1 MIEKIIKNGSTL
13 KLIEK
18 ELLDFGFNYAS
29 FGVGSVIIYND
40 NEKVTYQYMYFLDL
54 NKYSH
59 HYTVI
64 NPVRIFVSAFND
76 RVGVVI
82 SHKFESKNLDVA
94 DIKKETL
101 KEMIE
106 HYTELSMH
114 EIKNKSTPKKK
125 KKKVEYIYMMRNN
138 RNGYTKIGVSN
149 NPEYRENTLQSQEP
163 DVELIWKKK
172 FNNAYCKEREL
183 HEAYNEKRIRG
194 EWFNLTDLD
203 IEEISKV

>member
-1 MIEKIIKNGSTL
+1 MIEKITKNSNTL
-13 KLIEK
+13 KIIEK

-29 FGVGSVIIYND
+29 FGLGDTMVYND
-40 NEKVTYQYMYFLDL
+40 NEKITFEYMYFLDL
-54 NKYSH
+54 NDCYSI
-59 HYTVI
+59 T

-106 HYTELSMH
+106 HCTELSMH